1 MKDKSVIDGDV
12 IVIGTGI
19 AGLFTALNIDSR
31 YKVILISKTTIEKNN
46 SGLAQGGIAV
56 SVNKDIHFEDTLK
69 AGCYCNN
76 QETLKILV
84 EESSENIEKLIA
96 YGVNFDR
103 DDQGTLKFTREGGHR
118 QNSILHVK
126 DATGKEI
133 IKILTEEVKK
143 STNIKIIENVFAIDL
158 ITEENRAKAVLCIDE
173 AGNKMIYQGKAFV
186 MATGGIGQIYKN
198 TTNNTIATGDG
209 IAMAHRASVKIRDM
223 EFVQFHPTALYNL
236 KEGQCFL
243 ISEAVRGEGAI
254 LRNLQGEA
262 FMGNYHE
269 MKDLAP
275 RDIVARSIFTE
286 MKKDHRPFVYLDITH
301 QSEKF
306 IKERFPTI
314 YQHCLS
320 QGIDM
325 AKQYIPV
332 VPVEHYVMGGI
343 WTDIDGKTSMEGLY
357 ACGECAC
364 TGVHGSNRLA
374 SNSLLEGIVF
384 GNRVATAISSYLLK
398 YDISNKVLDDSIDFY
413 SIEKEDKRDFSINI
427 GKFIKKLKD
436 IMQNQVSI
444 IRSEA
449 ELKKA
454 FIEITIMKES
464 LRKNQQETI
473 AYYEL
478 NNMLTVAL
486 LIIKAATKR
495 KESMG
500 AHYLVS

>member
-1 MKDKSVIDGDV
+1 MKDKSIIDGDV

-19 AGLFTALNIDSR
+19 AGVFTALNIDTKYS
-31 YKVILISKTTIEKNN
+31 VILISKTTIEKNN
-46 SGLAQGGIAV
+46 SRLAQGGIAV
-56 SVNKDIHFEDTLK
+56 SVDKDIHFQDTLR

-84 EESSENIEKLIA
+84 EESSENIAKLMA

-103 DDQGTLKFTREGGHR
+103 DDRGILKFTREGGHR

-126 DATGKEI
+126 DATGREI
-133 IKILTEEVKK
+133 VKILDEEVKK
-143 STNIKIIENVFAIDL
+143 STNIKIVENVFAVDL
-158 ITEENRAKAVLCIDE
+158 ITEENKAKALLCIDKR
-173 AGNKMIYQGKAFV
+173 GKKVICRGKAFV

-198 TTNNTIATGDG
+198 TTNDVIATGDG
-209 IAMAHRASVKIRDM
+209 IAMAHRASVEIRDM
-223 EFVQFHPTALYNL
+223 EFVQFHPTALYNP
-236 KEGQCFL
+236 KGGQCFL

-254 LRNLQGEA
+254 LKNFQGEA
-262 FMGNYHE
+262 FMGKYHE

-286 MKKDHRPFVYLDITH
+286 MKKSNSPFVYLDITH
-301 QSEKF
+301 QPKSF

-314 YQHCLS
+314 YQYCLS

-325 AKQYIPV
+325 TKQYLPV

-343 WTDIDGKTSMEGLY
+343 LTDIDGKTSMEALY

-384 GNRVATAISSYLLK
+384 GNRVAKAISKYLCE
-398 YDISNKVLDDSIDFY
+398 YSINNKVSGLSIDFY
-413 SIEKEDKRDFSINI
+413 PIEKINKSNTSIAIDN
-427 GKFIKKLKD
+427 FKKTLKN

-444 IRSEA
+444 IRNKT
-449 ELKKA
+449 ELQKA
-454 FIEITIMKES
+454 LIEIKKMKEA
-464 LRKNQQETI
+464 LEKNQKEI
-473 AYYEL
+473 ISYYEL

-486 LIIKAATKR
+486 LIIEAAIKR
-495 KESMG
+495 RESVG